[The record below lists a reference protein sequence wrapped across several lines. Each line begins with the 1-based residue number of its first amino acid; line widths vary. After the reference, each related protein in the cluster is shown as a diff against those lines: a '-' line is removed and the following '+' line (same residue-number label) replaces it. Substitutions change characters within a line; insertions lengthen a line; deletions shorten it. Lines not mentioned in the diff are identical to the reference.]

1 MARAVLL
8 ALVGVCAAFSAD
20 MQPSVVSHL
29 LSEVEHSWEKSALSA
44 LMGQKDAAAALK
56 DVQGSCQKVTKSII
70 NGAQGEKDHVIE
82 YMKEV
87 CAEDSDAQD
96 KKMCEAYSAQIE
108 SFMTYDSFH
117 NREELDLAAFCE
129 TFYKGAV
136 TDRASEKMKAL
147 KAVEA
152 EELKQKE
159 QKAKEEELKQ
169 HQAKAAASHNDV
181 VNAEKEVGEAQ
192 TAIKSADAK
201 LADIEKTEQ
210 EVKTIE
216 EHAQKELQA
225 ADEHEAAAAEAS
237 AKEAADVAAAKKAK
251 AEAARKAAEAKKE
264 AKAAEE
270 KIVAEK
276 IAAEKK
282 VEEEKKAEAKVEEK
296 KVEEAKAEEKKAEE
310 KKAEEKKTEEKKVEK
325 KEAEVKAVAEKTE
338 KKQGLLA
345 KRVQLKTKLDIN
357 QKAYIENSAVLGD
370 GAGQGNLNVCME
382 LADHFVKNPMAPEV
396 KVCGTGIKLTVFLLG
411 RCGKGSVN
419 SANLAHTWD
428 IGACDSGMAP
438 STCRE
443 YGPSKDKRMGVSQ
456 SYKITQC

>member
-1 MARAVLL
+1 
-8 ALVGVCAAFSAD
+8 

-29 LSEVEHSWEKSALSA
+29 LSEVEHNWEKSALSA

-87 CAEDSDAQD
+87 CAEDSDAQE
-96 KKMCEAYSAQIE
+96 KKMCEAYAAQIE

-201 LADIEKTEQ
+201 LADIQKTEQ

-270 KIVAEK
+270 KIAAEK

-282 VEEEKKAEAKVEEK
+282 VEEEKKAEAKAEEAK
-296 KVEEAKAEEKKAEE
+296 AEEAKAEEKKAEE
-310 KKAEEKKTEEKKVEK
+310 KKAEEKKVEK
-325 KEAEVKAVAEKTE
+325 KEAEVKPVAEKTE

-345 KRVQLKTKLDIN
+345 KRVQLKNKLDIN
-357 QKAYIENSAVLGD
+357 QKAYIEGASVLGD

-396 KVCGTGIKLTVFLLG
+396 KVCGTGIKMTVFLLG

-428 IGACDSGMAP
+428 IGACDSGLAP